1 MHKTFQL
8 INLFLEFTLLKKPI
22 LKVYF
27 LIFNTRNLIKKT
39 IRHVF
44 NPIKVSRQ
52 LRKGY
57 LNIYLDSDWLGFGAR
72 LVKTLELLNFA
83 KINSVEFNIE
93 FGYKDKKKSKY
104 FSQLFL
110 PVSERMF
117 SNNKYIRIEDTSEIK
132 KGTDL
137 NLLLDLQSANKLLFE
152 TFFVSDSLKYEL
164 EEFITTNFNNEKV
177 LGVHY
182 RGTDKEGEAPR
193 LQEDLFFQEIQKC
206 IEKGFSKIF
215 ISTDEVAI
223 LEKVKMFFYPIPVIY
238 RQDAF
243 RSADGDQFHR
253 KAENA
258 KDVINHDALMNILI
272 LSKTDFL
279 LKTASIMSDC
289 CFIFNPNLPYKIL
302 STPHSS
308 NLTWWPATELIQK
321 NLI

>member
-1 MHKTFQL
+1 MNSFIKSFL
-8 INLFLEFTLLKKPI
+8 IKLHLKKP
-22 LKVYF
+22 LLVFYF
-27 LIFNTRNLIKKT
+27 FIFNTKVLINKSY
-39 IRHVF
+39 RHF
-44 NPIKVSRQ
+44 INPKRVANQIS
-52 LRKGY
+52 KGY

-72 LVKTLELLNFA
+72 LIKTLELLNFA
-83 KINSVEFNIE
+83 KNNNVELNIE

-104 FSQLFL
+104 FSKLFL
-110 PVSERMF
+110 PVNEKMF
-117 SNNKYIRIEDTSEIK
+117 SNIKHIRIEDTSEIK

-137 NLLLDLQSANKLLFE
+137 NLLLDLESANKLLFE
-152 TFFVSDSLKYEL
+152 TYLVSDSLKYEL
-164 EEFITTNFNNEKV
+164 DEFISVNFINEKV

-193 LQEDLFFQEIQKC
+193 LQEDLLFQEIQKY
-206 IEKGFSKIF
+206 INKGYSKIF
-215 ISTDEVAI
+215 ISTDEVAV
-223 LEKVKMFFYPIPVIY
+223 LEKAKLFFHPLPVVY

>member
-1 MHKTFQL
+1 
-8 INLFLEFTLLKKPI
+8 LK
-22 LKVYF
+22 
-27 LIFNTRNLIKKT
+27 
-39 IRHVF
+39 
-44 NPIKVSRQ
+44 RQ
-52 LRKGY
+52 LLVIYFFLYNARVSINNRYRHFINPKRVASQLKKGY

-72 LVKTLELLNFA
+72 FIKTLELLYFA
-83 KINSVEFNIE
+83 KSNSVEFNIE

-110 PVSERMF
+110 PVNERLF
-117 SNNKYIRIEDTSEIK
+117 LNNKYIRIEDTSEIK

-137 NLLLDLQSANKLLFE
+137 NLLLDIKSANKILFD
-152 TFFVSDSLKYEL
+152 TFSVSDSLKFEMD
-164 EEFITTNFNNEKV
+164 EFINAHFKNERV

-182 RGTDKEGEAPR
+182 RGTDKVGEAPR
-193 LQEDLFFQEIQKC
+193 LQEDLLFQEIQKY
-206 IEKGFSKIF
+206 IENGYSKIF
-215 ISTDEVAI
+215 ISTDEIAI
-223 LEKVKMFFYPIPVIY
+223 LEKVKRKFYPFPVVY
-238 RQDAF
+238 RQDVY

-289 CFIFNPNLPYKIL
+289 CFIFNPKLPYKIL

-308 NLTWWPATELIQK
+308 NLTWWPARELIFD
-321 NLI
+321 